1 MSDNPLIIRKTS
13 SCSRW
18 IDQMHNEYFCA
29 HMSEEEKIAA
39 EESFKAYINP
49 TELYMKLQDRAKKNP
64 LFLQRSLSYK
74 IEAKHQRRIQMTV
87 SLSDT
92 IETQKLFP
100 LFVFLARL
108 VSPEPTAEYSAV
120 YKFSRTCSIPG
131 VDGKAN
137 FLLAEMDRLA
147 LKAGSVDLLF
157 ISFVIMRVSIY
168 SVLAGNIGGHCFLNK
183 IPLETL
189 YSSWQKYPNMDL
201 GEKAIS
207 VSLVEMEPYFLQLKF
222 IMSEQCVEI
231 QVPSNPLTSSSPQQV
246 QVTISAQEVGATEN
260 PPYRSSFS
268 FNDFPASSVVLPIN
282 RLRKGR
288 VAFNYRY
295 YNNKL
300 QKTEV
305 TGDFTCPI
313 CSVKCASFKGLECH
327 MPSTHDL
334 FNFEFWVNEKYPA
347 VNVSLKSEVTFTEV
361 STSYFQNNIPNALLT
376 FDSMKSSRRKQ
387 KTPARNPRPRPIKTD
402 DAADSVKSEKSQIPP
417 GGAESSSQTVP
428 PGMGPADLQMM
439 NMWNSFMKKHR
450 VITGGCIAC
459 GCEAFSKLHGPFL
472 VRNLDLLWCW
482 KKYIWTLKIYGRL
495 DAQTLNNCMVL
506 FEQLAN

>member
-1 MSDNPLIIRKTS
+1 
-13 SCSRW
+13 
-18 IDQMHNEYFCA
+18 
-29 HMSEEEKIAA
+29 MSEEEKIAA

-74 IEAKHQRRIQMTV
+74 IEAKHQRR
-87 SLSDT
+87 
-92 IETQKLFP
+92 
-100 LFVFLARL
+100 L

-137 FLLAEMDRLA
+137 FLLPEMDRLA

-157 ISFVIMRVSIY
+157 ISFAGEQNFDSSKIRS
-168 SVLAGNIGGHCFLNK
+168 GNIGGHCFLSK

-207 VSLVEMEPYFLQLKF
+207 VSLVEMQPYFLQLKF

-300 QKTEV
+300 QKTEGIFV
-305 TGDFTCPI
+305 
-313 CSVKCASFKGLECH
+313 
-327 MPSTHDL
+327 
-334 FNFEFWVNEKYPA
+334 
-347 VNVSLKSEVTFTEV
+347 
-361 STSYFQNNIPNALLT
+361 
-376 FDSMKSSRRKQ
+376 
-387 KTPARNPRPRPIKTD
+387 
-402 DAADSVKSEKSQIPP
+402 
-417 GGAESSSQTVP
+417 
-428 PGMGPADLQMM
+428 
-439 NMWNSFMKKHR
+439 
-450 VITGGCIAC
+450 
-459 GCEAFSKLHGPFL
+459 
-472 VRNLDLLWCW
+472 
-482 KKYIWTLKIYGRL
+482 
-495 DAQTLNNCMVL
+495 
-506 FEQLAN
+506 